1 MSLRVFSAFLL
12 AAATFAGVLIQA
24 QPIRAAEPDPKAI
37 LYTLP
42 DKINWKKG
50 PVTDSVMLQGDDT
63 KPGIYI
69 QLLRWHSNNMSRP
82 HSHDMPRYV
91 YVVSGTWWVGTGA
104 KFDPASTKPIPAGSY
119 VTDIPNELHYDGA
132 KDGDCVLMIVGM
144 GPMKTT
150 SPEPFKVGSIK

>member
-1 MSLRVFSAFLL
+1 MNLRLFSSVLI
-12 AAATFAGVLIQA
+12 AAAASAVI
-24 QPIRAAEPDPKAI
+24 PSHAAEPDPKAV
-37 LYTLP
+37 LYTIP

-50 PVTDSVMLQGDDT
+50 PITDSVMLQGNDT
-63 KPGIYI
+63 KPGVYI

-91 YVVSGTWWVGTGA
+91 YVVSGTWWIGTGA

-132 KDGDCVLMIVGM
+132 KDGECVLMIVGT

-150 SPEPFKVGSIK
+150 SPEPFKVGPIK